1 MTTIAGILLA
11 AGGST
16 RMGRPKML
24 LPFGAGT
31 ILASATAPLLA
42 AGLGRV
48 VVVLGA
54 DAERV
59 RRDAALPD
67 DPRLAFVVNEAWADG
82 MAGSIRRGLEACTDA
97 EAVLVALG
105 DQPTVTTA
113 LVRRVVDAWNRE
125 SPLVV
130 PRAGDRAAHPILFA
144 RRLFPEL
151 LALSGDVGAREVVR
165 RHWTEAV
172 FVDAE
177 PPRDVDTPADYERL
191 RSGEPAAPDEGLDLR
206 KPR

>member
-1 MTTIAGILLA
+1 MTTVAGIVLA

-31 ILASATAPLLA
+31 ILSSAVAPLL
-42 AGLGRV
+42 GGDVGDV

-59 RRDAALPD
+59 RREAALPD
-67 DPRLAFVVNEAWADG
+67 DPRLVFVVNDAWADG
-82 MAGSIRRGLEACTDA
+82 MAGSIRRGVEACADA
-97 EAVLVALG
+97 DAVLVALG
-105 DQPTVTTA
+105 DQPTIPAA
-113 LVRRVVDAWNRE
+113 LVRRVVDAWNGE

-130 PRAGDRAAHPILFA
+130 PHAGDRAGHPILFA
-144 RRLFPEL
+144 RALFPEL

-165 RHWTEAV
+165 RHWRQAV

-177 PPRDVDTPADYERL
+177 PPPDVDTPADYERL
-191 RSGEPAAPDEGLDLR
+191 QSGEPSSPDEGLDLR